1 MNNGKKKNSVIVE
14 INKLIENIGQNG
26 NNVVKK

>member
-1 MNNGKKKNSVIVE
+1 MNKGKKKNSVIVE
-14 INKLIENIGQNG
+14 IHKLIENIGQNG